1 MRVREAAGKE
11 GKVGSAS
18 DGDDVFGALSGA
30 DRFPRVVSS
39 FAGGRFFRLVGLA
52 ESGARGGV

>member
-30 DRFPRVVSS
+30 DRFPWVVPS
-39 FAGGRFFRLVGLA
+39 FAGGRFCRLEGLA